1 MIAGIVQKKFR
12 FMFGVN
18 RMSKQVLWSKVVLE
32 EFISQAQLTKI
43 EEEVMRTRVA
53 GWTRTEQSM
62 KLGLSLS
69 TIDRV
74 IKVLKIKYDNCQP
87 YSAIL
92 PPRKN
97 SAEELYMDTH

>member
-1 MIAGIVQKKFR
+1 
-12 FMFGVN
+12 MFGVN

-53 GWTRTEQSM
+53 GWTRTEQCM
-62 KLGLSLS
+62 KLGMSMATL
-69 TIDRV
+69 DRV
-74 IKVLKIKYDNCQP
+74 IKRLKVKYDECQK

-92 PPRKN
+92 PPRKA
-97 SAEELYMDTH
+97 SVKELYMDSH